1 VSHIFAAIASIQ
13 KTKLSADHIKMTI
26 TQVVPSWVAQ
36 FWAVACVAVALAVRL
51 AEGLLAEDL
60 LVEAVQADISKHDI

>member
-1 VSHIFAAIASIQ
+1 
-13 KTKLSADHIKMTI
+13 
-26 TQVVPSWVAQ
+26 
-36 FWAVACVAVALAVRL
+36 L